1 MTGGDGRSVTGRAL
15 RLLASFDVAHPAL
28 TLSELARRAEL
39 PLATVHRLAGEL
51 ESWRALER
59 GSDGRYRIGRRLWET
74 GLLAPVSGRLRQV
87 ALPLMQDL
95 YEATRENV
103 HLAVRDG
110 FDALYVEK
118 LCGHRS
124 VPVVSRVGGRLPL
137 HATGVGKALLAG
149 AAPSVREE
157 YLARPL
163 PRPTGFTVVERGRLE
178 RELRQVA
185 RRGHALTQEEM
196 TLGSVSVAVPVEPG
210 RPDGGGREAALEG
223 ATGDASEAAPGA
235 EPVAALGIVVRSLR
249 ADPVRLVPALRAAA
263 QGIARRLA
271 ETERDPAPG
280 LEHELPPLPP

>member
-1 MTGGDGRSVTGRAL
+1 MAGRDGRSVTGRAL

-59 GSDGRYRIGRRLWET
+59 GSDGRYRIGSRLWET
-74 GLLAPVSGRLRQV
+74 GLLAPVAGRLRQV
-87 ALPLMQDL
+87 ALPFMQDL

-124 VPVVSRVGGRLPL
+124 VPIVSRVGGRLPL

-185 RRGHALTQEEM
+185 RRGHALTREEM
-196 TLGSVSVAVPVEPG
+196 TLGAVSVAVPVEPG
-210 RPDGGGREAALEG
+210 RSEGGGREPAPEDAAG
-223 ATGDASEAAPGA
+223 AASEAVPGA
-235 EPVAALGIVVRSLR
+235 EPTAALGIVVRSLR

-280 LEHELPPLPP
+280 LEHGLPPLPP